1 MSEVE
6 IELDLDLE
14 SQSESEN
21 SSNNISITESEKMS
35 NSMSITSSDTSSDD
49 LSICNE
55 IELLINRFQ
64 DFHTHIHNSF
74 ETLQTINSLIINK
87 NNINVTYDGWKGDFD
102 ELLEKFHLMALNNI
116 KEKGEN
122 NFGDLLI
129 NALGSSE
136 FN

>member
-1 MSEVE
+1 MSS
-6 IELDLDLE
+6 IASTTDTD
-14 SQSESEN
+14 N
-21 SSNNISITESEKMS
+21 SSE
-35 NSMSITSSDTSSDD
+35 D

-87 NNINVTYDGWKGDFD
+87 NNINVTYDGWTGDFD
-102 ELLEKFHLMALNNI
+102 ELLERFHLMALNII